1 MDARE
6 IEKDKM
12 EVDLNS
18 CIKDFMCSGN
28 HNKFSEYLQVYS
40 ADSSKRFQEL
50 LIGYLQ
56 RKGVKQSELNFIFKD
71 YIWHNITFDG
81 EGQKEPKSNNN
92 EMCTD
97 EIKSKEKK
105 EKVYYDSSMISKW
118 KKGESIPPREVII
131 QIGIIFR
138 LSLEEVN
145 ELLYLCR
152 KYTLYEPILSDY
164 VATFFLRKYS
174 KNKNEEEVFDC
185 EKAKTRIKEVKL
197 KYNEVAKI
205 VRSQKWDQVIDTE
218 HASNILFTNE
228 VKVESDDINLAY
240 LSSNKHKNDDI
251 YNIKTNIVN
260 SISVKPLSEEEYFS
274 CENLKKLYKS
284 HFGFNI
290 MTQKFFSNKNYF
302 KLQYEDTYEPKRNV
316 NKKELLKERKV
327 KSEKDMRKDDIGMT
341 IQFIN
346 NTYNKIVD
354 KSKWT
359 LWRER
364 NWSDGNYYTAKML
377 GGTMLSYDDI
387 GRVDS
392 QRKTDSLFSEY
403 HEKIDAQNLALLT
416 GNEDALQDYMLLGG
430 FWPRK
435 LYYCGDMKK
444 THEAISDGK
453 IHKEDMT
460 LVYALACKECLI
472 GTWNNEFQ
480 LSFYERVRILKEF
493 PFMDLYKE
501 IKKLV

>member
-1 MDARE
+1 
-6 IEKDKM
+6 
-12 EVDLNS
+12 
-18 CIKDFMCSGN
+18 
-28 HNKFSEYLQVYS
+28 
-40 ADSSKRFQEL
+40 
-50 LIGYLQ
+50 
-56 RKGVKQSELNFIFKD
+56 
-71 YIWHNITFDG
+71 
-81 EGQKEPKSNNN
+81 
-92 EMCTD
+92 
-97 EIKSKEKK
+97 
-105 EKVYYDSSMISKW
+105 
-118 KKGESIPPREVII
+118 
-131 QIGIIFR
+131 
-138 LSLEEVN
+138 
-145 ELLYLCR
+145 
-152 KYTLYEPILSDY
+152 
-164 VATFFLRKYS
+164 
-174 KNKNEEEVFDC
+174 
-185 EKAKTRIKEVKL
+185 
-197 KYNEVAKI
+197 
-205 VRSQKWDQVIDTE
+205 
-218 HASNILFTNE
+218 
-228 VKVESDDINLAY
+228 
-240 LSSNKHKNDDI
+240 
-251 YNIKTNIVN
+251 
-260 SISVKPLSEEEYFS
+260 
-274 CENLKKLYKS
+274 
-284 HFGFNI
+284 